1 MRWRISTGAIWY
13 ALASGLAGPLLAQG
27 KTDMNPRIEVPV
39 ASKYEIAPPPAWVLP
54 ATIPPAPA
62 DARGAA
68 TIDLLIDSQ
77 VRFAPEG
84 DVTYSNAVYSIENAQ
99 GLDDGAIQIGWDP
112 ALERLVVHHIR
123 LIRDGKATDLLGDGS
138 KLTVVRREKNLEKAA
153 IDGRLTLLM
162 QPDDLRVGDIIDYSF
177 TRTRRDPAMGGH
189 SEFFIGPRDGASF
202 GRSRIRMLWLTSR
215 SVKWRALPGV
225 VQPTFRKVGG
235 ETELLSDVSN
245 ATTKD
250 PPQGA
255 PSRFRA
261 VNSVQVSD
269 FADWA
274 AVSSNLEPLY
284 AKAATIAPDSPLKAE
299 VARIAAASKDPKVR
313 AEMALA
319 LVQEKVRYLLIEM
332 NGGGYRPTNA
342 DVTWSRRYGDCKAK
356 TVLLIALL
364 RELGVSARPVLVST
378 TMGDSVAV
386 TLPSMG
392 AFDHVIAEAS
402 IAGKSYWLDGTRLG
416 DRSLAQIKVPNF
428 GYGLPI
434 IAAGARPIALV
445 PDLPSEPTEV
455 ADVAIDASAGLDAPA
470 PVTAEYRFRGDAAI
484 TKRLDYSTLSARDQG
499 EALRKLWRKNY
510 DFITP
515 DSVTVKDDPAT
526 GDYVLAMTGKAKMD
540 WTGEAGTRWYEVD
553 GARVGWRFDIV
564 RDNQLNPDAPFAI
577 DYPDYWAKRETI
589 KLPYGA
595 KDFRLQGG
603 NVDEQ
608 VGGIYAFHRSV
619 KIDGGVMTME
629 ATTRALANELPAAK
643 AAATRARMAEL
654 GGVGVFV
661 RAPDDYRATDAD
673 IIALKDDRPALAK
686 ALLARGAHR
695 FDAGEGAASL
705 ADIDAALAID
715 DKVGTAHAIRA
726 MLLAAKGDVRADAAA
741 DAALAIDPKSWMALY
756 AKGML
761 AFQTKRLDEAETYF
775 SKSIEL
781 EPKFFRSLGGRGA
794 GRLMQGNYAGALVDF
809 DAALAI
815 EPASPP
821 LLAGRVGAL
830 MALGRIDAGM
840 VATEQALVK
849 NPMNFDLRHVR
860 ALGRSATGKSAE
872 ALKDYDALIAEKPSV
887 GLLLERAALNNGAA
901 RTSDIEA
908 AVRLDPRSVR
918 ALMTR
923 ADVAIE
929 AGATDAGANQRAE
942 ADLAAVDKI
951 DPGNRS
957 AVTVRMRLLAKEGK
971 PAEAIKLGQAMV
983 VKYHDATAYN
993 ELCWSKATLNVA
1005 IDTALADCDKGLS
1018 LAPDALAILDSRAF
1032 VKLRT
1037 GAIDEA
1043 IADYDAVLKKAPT
1056 MAASLFGRAV
1066 ARAKKGNVAGAKAD
1080 LAEARRISPEI
1091 EARFAGYG
1099 VTVPAGVGR

>member
-1 MRWRISTGAIWY
+1 MRWRISTGACWF
-13 ALASGLAGPLLAQG
+13 ALASGLGGPLWAQG
-27 KTDMNPRIEVPV
+27 KTDMNPRIEMPV
-39 ASKYEIAPPPAWVLP
+39 ASKYDIAPPPAWVLP

-84 DVTYSNAVYSIENAQ
+84 DITYSNAVYSIENAQ

-202 GRSRIRMLWLTSR
+202 GRSRIRMLWPTSR
-215 SVKWRALPGV
+215 AVKWRALPGV
-225 VQPTFRKVGG
+225 VQPTFRKIGS

-245 ATTKD
+245 ATTKA

-284 AKAATIAPDSPLKAE
+284 ARAATLAPDSPLNAE
-299 VARIAAASKDPKVR
+299 VARIAAASNDPRVR

-364 RELGVSARPVLVST
+364 RELGVAARPVLVST

-392 AFDHVIAEAS
+392 AFDHVIVEAS

-416 DRSLAQIKVPNF
+416 DRSLAQVKVPNF
-428 GYGLPI
+428 SYGLPI
-434 IAAGARPIALV
+434 IAAGARPVALI
-445 PDLPSEPTEV
+445 PDLPREPTETV
-455 ADVAIDASAGLDAPA
+455 ELAIDASGGLDAPA

-484 TKRLDYSTLSARDQG
+484 TKRLEYSTLSARDQG
-499 EALRKLWRKNY
+499 EALRKLWRKYY

-526 GDYVLAMTGKAKMD
+526 GDYLLAMTGKAKMD

-619 KIDGGVMTME
+619 RIDGGVMTME
-629 ATTRALANELPAAK
+629 ANTRALANELPAAK
-643 AAATRARMAEL
+643 AAAARARMAEL

-715 DKVGTAHAIRA
+715 DKAGMAHAIRA

-741 DAALAIDPKSWMALY
+741 DRALAIDPKSWMALY
-756 AKGML
+756 AKGMQ
-761 AFQTKRLDEAETYF
+761 AFQTKRLNEAETYF
-775 SKSIEL
+775 SKSIEI
-781 EPKFFRSLGGRGA
+781 EPKFFRSLAARGGLRM
-794 GRLMQGNYAGALVDF
+794 MQGKIAEGLVDI

-815 EPASPP
+815 EPTIP
-821 LLAGRVGAL
+821 LQGARGSAL
-830 MALGRIDAGM
+830 MALGRVDEGMAAIDL
-840 VATEQALVK
+840 ALAK
-849 NPMNFDLRHVR
+849 DPANFELRRMR
-860 ALGRSATGKSAE
+860 ALGRSATGKNAE

-887 GLLLERAALNNGAA
+887 VLLLERAALNMGAA
-901 RTSDIEA
+901 RANDIEA
-908 AVRLDPRSVR
+908 AIKLDPRSVR
-918 ALMTR
+918 ALMAR

-929 AGATDAGANQRAE
+929 TGATDAGANQRAE
-942 ADLAAVDKI
+942 ADLAAIDKI
-951 DPGNRS
+951 DPGNRG
-957 AVTVRMRLLAKEGK
+957 AAGVRMRLLAKQGK
-971 PAEAIKLGQAMV
+971 GGEAIKLGQAMV
-983 VKYHDATAYN
+983 VKYHDAMAYN

-1018 LAPDALAILDSRAF
+1018 LSPDALAILDSRAF

-1080 LAEARRISPEI
+1080 LAEARRIAPEI